1 MDFVGKLPDTA
12 AAPKT
17 PPRRGSWHGVAG
29 AAILACLVAAST
41 PASAEQNI
49 DLELILAVDASSS
62 VSAEEFDLQITGL
75 AEAFRTPQV
84 LAAIQATGDLGIAVA
99 MVQWSDNRKQIVAV
113 DWSAVRDETSAL
125 ALADQIAG
133 TPRFLIGGGTAIG
146 GAIQYS
152 IRQFE
157 NNGFR
162 GRRQVIDV
170 SGDGRTNQG
179 SRPSD
184 ERDRAVDLGITING
198 LAILNEDPTVDSY
211 YYRNVIG
218 GTGAFVL
225 TANDYESYALAI
237 LSKLIREIA
246 GVPVASLPPIFD
258 PALAEAIP

>member
-1 MDFVGKLPDTA
+1 MGLEQKSRGDG
-12 AAPKT
+12 AAPT
-17 PPRRGSWHGVAG
+17 RRALWRCVAG
-29 AAILACLVAAST
+29 AAALGGLLATSH
-41 PASAEQNI
+41 PASALPEVV

-62 VSAEEFDLQITGL
+62 VSAQEFDLQIKGL

-84 LAAIQATGDLGIAVA
+84 LAAVQASGDLGIAVSL
-99 MVQWSDNRKQIVAV
+99 VQWSDNRKQTTAV
-113 DWSAVRDETSAL
+113 DWSVVRDETSAL
-125 ALADQIAG
+125 ALADAIEA
-133 TPRFLIGGGTAIG
+133 TPRYLVGGGTAIG
-146 GAIQYS
+146 GAIKYAV
-152 IRQFE
+152 RQFE
-157 NNGFR
+157 NNGFE

-184 ERDRAVDLGITING
+184 QRDKAVELGITING
-198 LAILNEDPTVDSY
+198 LAILNEDPTIDNY

-246 GVPVASLPPIFD
+246 AVPIATLPDIFD
-258 PALAEAIP
+258 PSLAAAVP